1 MRAMRKGRKMRGV
14 GEEGR
19 EEGREGGDGYSEGS
33 KLIYDTR
40 SSILSHIYFIQNTRV
55 DRFT

>member
-1 MRAMRKGRKMRGV
+1 MRGV